1 MTKYDI
7 RLRRESVKKSQIDKH
22 KDFQSLSD
30 LVQREKKS
38 TSSRR
43 MWLLLVAAVLILSML
58 VMGLVRVKLD
68 RQHPKQ
74 ENVDQMLFDEFKS
87 E

>member
-7 RLRRESVKKSQIDKH
+7 RLRRGSVKKSQIDKH

-43 MWLLLVAAVLILSML
+43 MWLLLVAAVLIFGML
-58 VMGLVRVKLD
+58 VMGLIRVTTHSK
-68 RQHPKQ
+68 QPKQ